1 MKRAYIN
8 EVPDW
13 AFPAEYESEHRFA
26 IADYVKPDTRFG
38 KFLRRNA
45 ILLIGLAALIIWTWA
60 VHAISYHNA
69 VVDTTKELTA
79 QFEAE
84 KEAAIQAVHDQYQA
98 KTFVSGEA
106 SQKAAIAAEA
116 KHLAKMAQAMLN
128 SYKGADIEDAKK
140 VMLCAVC
147 RVLAGGEFSGIQSI
161 EQACKAKDQWWGY
174 ADAYTKEVYN
184 AAVEIATIYETGDA
198 MPCPTDMV
206 YASWNGT
213 EIVLRNQW
221 KADANARYW

>member
-1 MKRAYIN
+1 MDYAN
-8 EVPDW
+8 EVPGW
-13 AFPAEYESEHRFA
+13 AFPAEYESEHRFSVS
-26 IADYVKPDTRFG
+26 DYVKPNTRIG
-38 KFLRRNA
+38 KFIRRNGV
-45 ILLIGLAALIIWTWA
+45 LLTVLAALVIWTWA
-60 VHAISYHNA
+60 TTTIAAHNA
-69 VVDTTKELTA
+69 TVKTTEELTA

-84 KEAAIQAVHDQYQA
+84 KAAAVQAVHEQYQA
-98 KTFVSGEA
+98 KTFVTGEA

-116 KHLAKMAQAMLN
+116 KHLAKMAQAMMN

>member
-1 MKRAYIN
+1 MDFIE
-8 EVPDW
+8 EVPSW
-13 AFPAEYESEHRFA
+13 AFPAEYESEHRFSVN
-26 IADYVKPDTRFG
+26 DYVTPHTRFG
-38 KFLRRNA
+38 KFLRKNG
-45 ILLIGLAALIIWTWA
+45 ILLAVLAGLLLWTWVVA
-60 VHAISYHNA
+60 TIAHHNA
-69 VVDTTKELTA
+69 VVDTTEKLTA
-79 QFEAE
+79 EFEAE
-84 KEAAIQAVHDQYQA
+84 KAAAVQAVHEQYQA
-98 KTFVSGEA
+98 KTFVTGEA

-161 EQACKAKDQWWGY
+161 EQACKAEGQWWGY

>member
-1 MKRAYIN
+1 MY
-8 EVPDW
+8 EPSW
-13 AFPAEYESEHRFA
+13 AFPTEVEVEHRPS
-26 IADYVKPDTRFG
+26 INDYVKPDTRSGRFIR
-38 KFLRRNA
+38 KNA
-45 ILLIGLAALIIWTWA
+45 ILICSLTGLIAWTWITG
-60 VHAISYHNA
+60 AICYHNG
-69 VVDTTKELTA
+69 VVDTTEKLNA
-79 QFEAE
+79 QYEEQLSAE
-84 KEAAIQAVHDQYQA
+84 IQRVHDQYQA
-98 KTFVSGEA
+98 KTFMTGEA

-116 KHLAKMAQAMLN
+116 KHLAKIGQAMMN

-147 RVLAGGEFSGIQSI
+147 RVLSGGEFASVQSI

-184 AAVEIATIYETGDA
+184 AAVEIATIYETRDA
-198 MPCPTDMV
+198 MPCSTDMV

-221 KADANARYW
+221 KADANAKYW